1 MLAFPIMDDALTAER
16 LRRQL
21 TAFAQFT
28 SRSLG
33 KVDLDALML
42 DACLRARAGINMT
55 HAKLLEYIPGRDQ
68 LIMRAGVGWKEGYVG
83 RYAVSP
89 DLNTPIGRAF
99 SLSEP
104 VPVSDYTQNPQYR
117 YPALL
122 REHHCVSSVNVPV
135 RTDDGI
141 FGILEVDDIS
151 PRDFTADDIYF
162 LTGLGNTLAH
172 AIDLRRSLDALNRAL
187 EEKQMFAREMNHR
200 IKNNLSLV
208 SSVLSLH
215 SRRIPDSVVRS
226 ELHSAIQRI
235 NNLSLVHDRLQMF
248 GQIDAQIDAHSH
260 FEDLA
265 AMLRSMLPSGVQL
278 TTVASGSMPGDCV
291 ESLTMIANELVT
303 NAAKYAFDGRDQGKI
318 VIGFKQEGP
327 GWRFWVQD
335 NGIGMPLEEDAK
347 PSFGT
352 QLIGALVTRINASL
366 HRISESGTRVE
377 ISYGVPG
384 PPAVRDPVK
393 RHNK

>member
-1 MLAFPIMDDALTAER
+1 MDDAPTTER

-28 SRSLG
+28 SRSLSN
-33 KVDLDALML
+33 VDLDALML

-68 LIMRAGVGWKEGYVG
+68 LIMRAGVGWKQGYVG

-89 DLNTPIGRAF
+89 ELDTPIGHAF

-104 VPVSDYTQNPQYR
+104 VLISDYTQNAQYR

-135 RTDDGI
+135 RTDEGI
-141 FGILEVDDIS
+141 FGVLEVDDIS
-151 PRDFTADDIYF
+151 PRGFTADDVYF

-172 AIDLRRSLDALNRAL
+172 AIHLRRSLDALNRAL

-200 IKNNLSLV
+200 IKNNLGLV

-215 SRRIPDSVVRS
+215 SRRIPDPAVRS
-226 ELHSAIQRI
+226 ELQNAIQRI

-248 GQIDAQIDAHSH
+248 GQMDAQIDAHPH

-265 AMLRSMLPSGVQL
+265 AMLRSMLPPGVQL
-278 TTVASGSMPGDCV
+278 TTDTSGCIPGDCI

-303 NAAKYAFDGRDQGKI
+303 NAAKYAFDGRDQGEI

-327 GWRFWVQD
+327 GWRFWVED
-335 NGIGMPLEEDAK
+335 NGIGMPLKEDAK

-366 HRISESGTRVE
+366 HRISANGTRVE
-377 ISYGVPG
+377 ISYGVPS
-384 PPAVRDPVK
+384 PPAV
-393 RHNK
+393 HGL